1 MWMPGGAKRRAAK
14 EAAARR
20 AQALAELEARREAER
35 ELAEREAGKVP
46 RRPVSRA
53 VVGAVFRVRRLL
65 APFAALAVLAA
76 LGWWGAMPDVFPA
89 ASVAV
94 WLAGGGVVWRGQLA
108 DRLHRVVERRY
119 FAVCVAAGAVWLVAA
134 GVFGPGAVDSVL
146 VAGWALLS
154 VPWWRHHW
162 PHPRIDPPTPPVGE
176 ESVPE
181 LWDRYVADPGGRLAG
196 AVLFRPGVTEHSRT
210 WWVQLR
216 RGRQDIATARAAL
229 PQVSTGLDIPMHRL
243 LFDPVPREDMP
254 VERPSIIR
262 LQHVVNSPIEDTV
275 YFDQPRWRDGRILLG
290 PHADGDGEATW
301 RLYTDN
307 SMWSGYVLGS
317 TGSGKSRLV
326 EGVVLTAR
334 AMPVKPITIYLDGQA
349 GASSPALW
357 EHATWRGGPDE
368 SLTILAA
375 LERGLRMRQKWNV
388 AYRLAGFTPGLC
400 PDGAAEPLTP
410 VLIVGDEWHKIAR
423 LAPERWA
430 DLAREQRK
438 CGYGILAAS
447 QETSLA
453 AFGGSDA
460 LRSSLITGNGIA
472 MRTTS
477 RMSAGLF
484 PGLGGDDGLNPV
496 DFPQLPGYGYK
507 IAAPGSGERTTAYR
521 ARFLPDDKDRADAE
535 RAGRSLPVPT
545 VGEWLAKTPDGTLDE
560 MTARA
565 FGSAFLDRHRLAE
578 ESTRAAWDEINGLT
592 RPDPEVVG
600 EVIDKPSRTADVI
613 VAVLDERGPT
623 SRAALDAEV
632 QRRYG
637 TGPDAV
643 EKALRGLLADG
654 VVERRKRGV
663 YARTTPAGAAA

>member
-1 MWMPGGAKRRAAK
+1 M
-14 EAAARR
+14 
-20 AQALAELEARREAER
+20 LAELEARRQAER
-35 ELAEREAGKVP
+35 ELAEREAGKP
-46 RRPVSRA
+46 ARSSVSRA
-53 VVGAVFRVRRLL
+53 AVRTVFRTRRLL
-65 APFAALAVLAA
+65 APFAVLAALAA
-76 LGWWGAMPDVFPA
+76 LGWWGTLPVAPA
-89 ASVAV
+89 AATLIV
-94 WLAGGGVVWRGQLA
+94 WLGAGGVVWRYRLR

-119 FAVCVAAGAVWLVAA
+119 AAACATAGTVWLVGAA
-134 GVFGPGAVDSVL
+134 VFGPGVVDSLL
-146 VAGWALLS
+146 VAGWAVLAL
-154 VPWWRHHW
+154 PWWHHHW
-162 PHPRIDPPTPPVGE
+162 PRPRVEAPPVEVGE
-176 ESVPE
+176 SIPE
-181 LWDRYVADPGGRLAG
+181 LWERYVADPGGPLAG
-196 AVLFRPGVTEHSRT
+196 AVLHHPGVTAHSQT
-210 WWVQLR
+210 WRVQLR
-216 RGRQDIATARAAL
+216 RGRQDISNARAAL
-229 PQVSTGLDIPMHRL
+229 PKVATGLDKPMHRL
-243 LFDPVPREDMP
+243 LFDPVPREEMP
-254 VERPSIIR
+254 EERPSIIR
-262 LQHVVNSPIEDTV
+262 MQYVVNSPIEETV

-301 RLYTDN
+301 RLYTEN

-375 LERGLRMRQKWNV
+375 LERGLRIRQKWNV
-388 AYRLAGFTPGLC
+388 VHHLAGFTPGFC
-400 PDGAAEPLTP
+400 PDGAVEALTP
-410 VLIVGDEWHKIAR
+410 VLVVGDEWHKIAR

-438 CGYGILAAS
+438 CGFGILAAS

-484 PGLGGDDGLNPV
+484 PGLGGEDGLNPV

-507 IAAPGSGERTTAYR
+507 IAALGSGERTTAYR

-535 RAGRSLPVPT
+535 TAGTPLPVPT
-545 VGEWLAKTPDGTLDE
+545 VGEWFAKTPDGVLDE

-565 FGSAFLDRHRLAE
+565 FGPAFLDRHRLAE
-578 ESTRAAWDEINGLT
+578 ESTRAAWDEINGVVSE
-592 RPDPEVVG
+592 PEPG
-600 EVIDKPSRTADVI
+600 ERVVIDKPSRTADVI
-613 VAVLDERGPT
+613 VAVLTERGPT
-623 SRAALDAEV
+623 SRADLDAEV

-637 TGPDAV
+637 TGPAAV
-643 EKALRGLLADG
+643 DKALPGLLVDG
-654 VVERRKRGV
+654 LVVRPSRGM
-663 YARTTPAGAAA
+663 YARTINGSSVAGS